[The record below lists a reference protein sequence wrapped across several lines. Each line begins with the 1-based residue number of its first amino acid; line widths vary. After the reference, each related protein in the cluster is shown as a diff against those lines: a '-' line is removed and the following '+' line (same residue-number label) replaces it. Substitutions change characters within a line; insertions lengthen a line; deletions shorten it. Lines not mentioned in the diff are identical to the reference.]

1 MGVVTAVQGKKIVK
15 WGAIVMVGYYL
26 LARPTDA
33 AHTVHGAFD
42 GMVSAA
48 NSMAQFFAT
57 LT

>member
-1 MGVVTAVQGKKIVK
+1 MGVVTAVQVKKILK
-15 WGAIVMVGYYL
+15 WTSVGVVTFYVL
-26 LARPTDA
+26 TRPTDA

-42 GMVSAA
+42 GLVGAA

>member
-1 MGVVTAVQGKKIVK
+1 MQVKKILKWTSVGVVTFYV
-15 WGAIVMVGYYL
+15 L
-26 LARPTDA
+26 TRPTDA

-42 GMVSAA
+42 GLVGAA

>member
-1 MGVVTAVQGKKIVK
+1 MGVVAAVQVKKIVK
-15 WGAIVMVGYYL
+15 WGVVGMAAFYL
-26 LARPTDA
+26 LSRPDDA
-33 AHTVHGAFD
+33 ARTVHGAFV